1 MQLFVVLFGY
11 YHLGNYINFVCMPR
25 EHVCAR
31 GRAGV
36 CVRVCAFARIYS
48 HERGYICGIFGGI
61 FVVYLWYIW
70 GYICGMFVICL
81 WYICGIFVV
90 YKFVVYLLYF
100 GI

>member
-11 YHLGNYINFVCMPR
+11 YHLGNYINFVCMPG
-25 EHVCAR
+25 EHVCVR

-36 CVRVCAFARIYS
+36 CVRVCAFARIILYS

-61 FVVYLWYIW
+61 FVVYLWYI
-70 GYICGMFVICL
+70 CGMFVVCL